1 MFTSM
6 FFYLFICLLLFGIGD
21 VLGVA
26 TKAKVSAVFVSLM
39 LFLLGFMTGVLP
51 PDIIKLAGLTDVGKW
66 SLIFVVFSM
75 GTSLNIKQLIAEWRT
90 VAVAVLSMIVLIVG
104 SVVLIPVIGYQETI
118 VSIPIINGG
127 IVATQIMTSAAM
139 DKGFAMAAALGTVL
153 YAVQK
158 FFGTPVASYFGL
170 RAAKEALAEFRS
182 TGVNPYAP
190 KEEVHGGAAPKE
202 TFFEKHKKFYGP
214 FASLTIAAFFSWLA
228 FVIGKYTGLS
238 ATIWALI
245 LGAAMGSTG
254 LVPPK
259 ILDHA
264 KSSGIFNVGVFAVII
279 PSLAKIKV
287 SDLLVLS
294 FNTIIPAFM
303 TKDGQA
309 VSAFGIMGGFMQ
321 PQAHV
326 QVAMNMIDFGLNP
339 QQALDAPRWQWIG
352 GKTVEVEQDT
362 PNHIIRQLQR
372 MGHNVVVQPDPYH
385 MGRGQIIIR
394 DEDGVLCG
402 ATEKR
407 TDGQIACF

>member
-1 MFTSM
+1 M
-6 FFYLFICLLLFGIGD
+6 L
-21 VLGVA
+21 V
-26 TKAKVSAVFVSLM
+26 VFVSLM
-39 LFLLGFMTGVLP
+39 LFLVGFMTGVLP
-51 PDIIKLAGLTDVGKW
+51 PDIIKLAGLTDIGKW

-294 FNTIIPAFM
+294 FNTIMVFIVVFAVLFLFFYILPLWKILGNRNLAMGVAVMQLLGFPA
-303 TKDGQA
+303 TYLVANEIAIATGETEEERQVVNDA
-309 VSAFGIMGGFMQ
+309 IMPKYLVGGF
-321 PQAHV
+321 A
-326 QVAMNMIDFGLNP
+326 
-339 QQALDAPRWQWIG
+339 
-352 GKTVEVEQDT
+352 TVTTFSVIT
-362 PNHIIRQLQR
+362 AGIL
-372 MGHNVVVQPDPYH
+372 
-385 MGRGQIIIR
+385 
-394 DEDGVLCG
+394 
-402 ATEKR
+402 EK
-407 TDGQIACF
+407 FL

>member
-39 LFLLGFMTGVLP
+39 LFLVGFMTGVLP

-170 RAAKEALAEFRS
+170 RAAKEALAEFRR

-190 KEEVHGGAAPKE
+190 KEEVHGGAAPEE

-214 FASLTIAAFFSWLA
+214 FASLTIAALFSWLA

-238 ATIWALI
+238 ATI
-245 LGAAMGSTG
+245 
-254 LVPPK
+254 
-259 ILDHA
+259 
-264 KSSGIFNVGVFAVII
+264 
-279 PSLAKIKV
+279 
-287 SDLLVLS
+287 
-294 FNTIIPAFM
+294 
-303 TKDGQA
+303 
-309 VSAFGIMGGFMQ
+309 
-321 PQAHV
+321 
-326 QVAMNMIDFGLNP
+326 
-339 QQALDAPRWQWIG
+339 
-352 GKTVEVEQDT
+352 
-362 PNHIIRQLQR
+362 
-372 MGHNVVVQPDPYH
+372 
-385 MGRGQIIIR
+385 
-394 DEDGVLCG
+394 
-402 ATEKR
+402 
-407 TDGQIACF
+407 

>member
-1 MFTSM
+1 M

-190 KEEVHGGAAPKE
+190 KEDVHGGAAQ
-202 TFFEKHKKFYGP
+202 
-214 FASLTIAAFFSWLA
+214 
-228 FVIGKYTGLS
+228 
-238 ATIWALI
+238 
-245 LGAAMGSTG
+245 
-254 LVPPK
+254 K
-259 ILDHA
+259 ILWSFCFSDYRSLLQLA
-264 KSSGIFNVGVFAVII
+264 GIRYRKIYRSERYYLVFDFRCSNWQHRPCSAEN
-279 PSLAKIKV
+279 PGSCKI
-287 SDLLVLS
+287 LRYL
-294 FNTIIPAFM
+294 
-303 TKDGQA
+303 
-309 VSAFGIMGGFMQ
+309 
-321 PQAHV
+321 
-326 QVAMNMIDFGLNP
+326 
-339 QQALDAPRWQWIG
+339 
-352 GKTVEVEQDT
+352 
-362 PNHIIRQLQR
+362 
-372 MGHNVVVQPDPYH
+372 
-385 MGRGQIIIR
+385 
-394 DEDGVLCG
+394 
-402 ATEKR
+402 
-407 TDGQIACF
+407 

>member
-39 LFLLGFMTGVLP
+39 LFLVGFMTGVLP
-51 PDIIKLAGLTDVGKW
+51 PDIIKLAGLTDIGKW

-90 VAVAVLSMIVLIVG
+90 VAVAVLSMIVLIAG

-170 RAAKEALAEFRS
+170 RAAKEALAEFRR

-202 TFFEKHKKFYGP
+202 TFFEKHKKILWSFCFSDYR
-214 FASLTIAAFFSWLA
+214 SLLQLA
-228 FVIGKYTGLS
+228 GICYRKIYRSERYYLGFDFRCRNGQHRPCS
-238 ATIWALI
+238 AENP
-245 LGAAMGSTG
+245 GSC
-254 LVPPK
+254 K
-259 ILDHA
+259 ILRYFQRWCICGNY
-264 KSSGIFNVGVFAVII
+264 SFSGKN
-279 PSLAKIKV
+279 
-287 SDLLVLS
+287 
-294 FNTIIPAFM
+294 
-303 TKDGQA
+303 
-309 VSAFGIMGGFMQ
+309 
-321 PQAHV
+321 
-326 QVAMNMIDFGLNP
+326 
-339 QQALDAPRWQWIG
+339 
-352 GKTVEVEQDT
+352 
-362 PNHIIRQLQR
+362 
-372 MGHNVVVQPDPYH
+372 
-385 MGRGQIIIR
+385 
-394 DEDGVLCG
+394 
-402 ATEKR
+402 
-407 TDGQIACF
+407 

>member
-39 LFLLGFMTGVLP
+39 LFLVGFMTGVLP

-158 FFGTPVASYFGL
+158 FFGILLLLTLACVRPRKLWRNSVVPV
-170 RAAKEALAEFRS
+170 
-182 TGVNPYAP
+182 
-190 KEEVHGGAAPKE
+190 
-202 TFFEKHKKFYGP
+202 
-214 FASLTIAAFFSWLA
+214 
-228 FVIGKYTGLS
+228 
-238 ATIWALI
+238 LI
-245 LGAAMGSTG
+245 LMHR
-254 LVPPK
+254 K
-259 ILDHA
+259 
-264 KSSGIFNVGVFAVII
+264 KRCMAVQLLKK
-279 PSLAKIKV
+279 PSLKNTKNSMV
-287 SDLLVLS
+287 LLL
-294 FNTIIPAFM
+294 
-303 TKDGQA
+303 
-309 VSAFGIMGGFMQ
+309 
-321 PQAHV
+321 
-326 QVAMNMIDFGLNP
+326 L
-339 QQALDAPRWQWIG
+339 
-352 GKTVEVEQDT
+352 
-362 PNHIIRQLQR
+362 
-372 MGHNVVVQPDPYH
+372 
-385 MGRGQIIIR
+385 
-394 DEDGVLCG
+394 
-402 ATEKR
+402 
-407 TDGQIACF
+407 

>member
-39 LFLLGFMTGVLP
+39 LFLVGFMTGVLP
-51 PDIIKLAGLTDVGKW
+51 PDIIKLAGLTDIGKW

-90 VAVAVLSMIVLIVG
+90 VAVAVLSMIVLIAG

-170 RAAKEALAEFRS
+170 RAAKEALAEF
-182 TGVNPYAP
+182 
-190 KEEVHGGAAPKE
+190 
-202 TFFEKHKKFYGP
+202 
-214 FASLTIAAFFSWLA
+214 
-228 FVIGKYTGLS
+228 VIGKYTGLS

-294 FNTIIPAFM
+294 FNTIMVFIVVFAVLFLFFYILPLWKILGNRNLAMGVAVMQLLGFPA
-303 TKDGQA
+303 TYLVANEIAIATGETEEERQVVNDA
-309 VSAFGIMGGFMQ
+309 IMPKYLVGGF
-321 PQAHV
+321 A
-326 QVAMNMIDFGLNP
+326 
-339 QQALDAPRWQWIG
+339 
-352 GKTVEVEQDT
+352 TVTTFSVIT
-362 PNHIIRQLQR
+362 AGIL
-372 MGHNVVVQPDPYH
+372 
-385 MGRGQIIIR
+385 
-394 DEDGVLCG
+394 
-402 ATEKR
+402 EK
-407 TDGQIACF
+407 FL

>member
-1 MFTSM
+1 
-6 FFYLFICLLLFGIGD
+6 
-21 VLGVA
+21 
-26 TKAKVSAVFVSLM
+26 
-39 LFLLGFMTGVLP
+39 
-51 PDIIKLAGLTDVGKW
+51 
-66 SLIFVVFSM
+66 M

-90 VAVAVLSMIVLIVG
+90 VAVAVLSMIVLIAG

-127 IVATQIMTSAAM
+127 IIATQIMTSAAM

-158 FFGTPVASYFGL
+158 FVGTPVASYFGL
-170 RAAKEALAEFRS
+170 RAAKEALAEFRR

-238 ATIWALI
+238 ATIWSLI
-245 LGAAMGSTG
+245 LGAVIGSTG
-254 LVPPK
+254 LVPLK

-294 FNTIIPAFM
+294 FNTIMVFIVVFAVLFLFFYILPLWKILGNRNLAMGVAVMQLLGVPA
-303 TKDGQA
+303 TYLVANEIAIATGETEEERQVVNDA
-309 VSAFGIMGGFMQ
+309 IMPKYLVGGF
-321 PQAHV
+321 A
-326 QVAMNMIDFGLNP
+326 
-339 QQALDAPRWQWIG
+339 
-352 GKTVEVEQDT
+352 TVTTFSVIT
-362 PNHIIRQLQR
+362 AGIL
-372 MGHNVVVQPDPYH
+372 
-385 MGRGQIIIR
+385 
-394 DEDGVLCG
+394 
-402 ATEKR
+402 EK
-407 TDGQIACF
+407 FL

>member
-39 LFLLGFMTGVLP
+39 LFLVGFMTGVLP
-51 PDIIKLAGLTDVGKW
+51 PDIIKLAGLTDIGKW

-90 VAVAVLSMIVLIVG
+90 VAVAVLSMIVLIAG

-259 ILDHA
+259 ILGNRNLA
-264 KSSGIFNVGVFAVII
+264 MGVAVMQ
-279 PSLAKIKV
+279 
-287 SDLLVLS
+287 LLG
-294 FNTIIPAFM
+294 FPA
-303 TKDGQA
+303 TYLVANEIAIATGETEEERQVVNDA
-309 VSAFGIMGGFMQ
+309 IMPKYLVGGF
-321 PQAHV
+321 A
-326 QVAMNMIDFGLNP
+326 
-339 QQALDAPRWQWIG
+339 
-352 GKTVEVEQDT
+352 TVTTFSVIT
-362 PNHIIRQLQR
+362 AGIL
-372 MGHNVVVQPDPYH
+372 
-385 MGRGQIIIR
+385 
-394 DEDGVLCG
+394 
-402 ATEKR
+402 EK
-407 TDGQIACF
+407 FL